1 MLLQVLGLL
10 VVCTVSCVHAARSGQ
25 PPPYSTIYACEGKTL
40 RIECGEGQLIHL
52 IRANYGRFSI
62 TICNDHGHT
71 DWSVSCMS
79 PKSLRVLH
87 QKCSMQNNCTIS
99 ADTSLFTDPCPG
111 TLKYLEAHY
120 RCVSSA
126 NFTTPITKSI
136 GHWLTTSP
144 SYPYHQRPQKNYPSA
159 PPIFHRKHGGGGRMQ
174 SPHTESTPREKFEF
188 PERNRNH
195 YRERSSTTSTVSSTA
210 TSSSTTPLPSLLFS
224 TPSSN
229 NDDASLKVSLA
240 SPPSG
245 VELTSLCAPETS
257 RGLTWNWTLK
267 GDTQI
272 VPCPAGSNGYARWK
286 CLEDP
291 LLNIAIRSP
300 NYPDLS
306 GCRSVWITSLD
317 NRLGEGESILTII
330 GDLAKVTDK
339 KVLYGGD
346 MLAVTKIIH
355 DTSIRTGKDVIAF
368 QDDKQKEAVS
378 TDLVSNIVAV
388 GSNLL
393 DELQYSS
400 WADLSL
406 EEQLQVASSLVLGLE
421 ESAFLLA
428 EAWDT
433 ERTVNL
439 AYKNILISIH
449 VIELDKLKKTS
460 ERFPLV
466 STLDDTNTTWQNRR
480 ENWIEIKASSFYDN
494 SVDDITRVVYSTYER
509 LHEVLIPIEMRNSSL
524 LLNSRIIGASLGSG
538 KHISLKESIL
548 VGLEHIRTE
557 NMTDPICV
565 FWDYQSDNWSTDG
578 CELYSTNKTFTI
590 CECTH
595 LTNFALLMRISEE
608 SAVDIEQICLKVL
621 TYVGCVLSC
630 ICLLVSFFTFH
641 LMKTLKSERFTIHKN
656 LCLSLFIAEIVFI
669 VGVAETNNPLLC
681 SAVAVLLHY
690 FFLCSFVWMLLEGFQ
705 LYVMLIEVFE
715 VERSRIKWYYLFGYG
730 FPLIVV
736 SLCSFFFPG
745 NYGTTEYCWLAPNAM
760 VLYSFILPI
769 GFVIVINLVFL
780 SMTIVVMC
788 RHANKTLAVKK
799 PRDQS
804 RSAFLRT
811 WLRGALFLSFL
822 LGLTWA
828 FGILH
833 IIYESLISAYL
844 FTIFNTLQGVFIFV
858 FHCLLNEKI
867 RNEYKV
873 LLGRVKCLKR
883 LTGSGQDSAN
893 LSRERERTAS
903 REARSTTQT
912 PAGNS
917 SVVHSSATS
926 TQENSPHHHPSTL
939 QEPTYAPRSSHYSR
953 YDATYRVDEATS
965 PSSTGGAYGYS
976 SSQRGRSHDSY
987 GRHHY
992 PSNSSQG
999 SAYRL
1004 RGRSDSPWNHIYYE
1018 IKTDPESR
1026 REEDPVYEEIERR
1039 REREMREREGERE
1052 REKERDSDRELTEE
1066 ELRVRG
1072 STSRHSSRSYADH
1085 RPLIPYNTIVTTTD
1099 PEHRNFR
1106 TALNAAFRQRLR
1118 EQQNAQ
1124 TVAVLDGDTVVC
1136 HLQQEQPALSPD
1148 YSSRRRLYSR
1158 YSEGSK

>member
-1 MLLQVLGLL
+1 M
-10 VVCTVSCVHAARSGQ
+10 R
-25 PPPYSTIYACEGKTL
+25 
-40 RIECGEGQLIHL
+40 
-52 IRANYGRFSI
+52 NF
-62 TICNDHGHT
+62 
-71 DWSVSCMS
+71 
-79 PKSLRVLH
+79 
-87 QKCSMQNNCTIS
+87 
-99 ADTSLFTDPCPG
+99 
-111 TLKYLEAHY
+111 
-120 RCVSSA
+120 A
-126 NFTTPITKSI
+126 NFSTPITKPMPP
-136 GHWLTTSP
+136 WLATSP
-144 SYPYHQRPQKNYPSA
+144 AYHPRPQKNYPSP
-159 PPIFHRKHGGGGRMQ
+159 PPIFHRKHSGSRMQ
-174 SPHTESTPREKFEF
+174 SPHTEQTPRDKFEF

-195 YRERSSTTSTVSSTA
+195 HRDRERTTTSTTVTSTSTTSTSTTTTTTSST
-210 TSSSTTPLPSLLFS
+210 LLFS

-229 NDDASLKVSLA
+229 DEAVLKASLSP
-240 SPPSG
+240 PPSG
-245 VELTSLCAPETS
+245 VDLTSLCAPETS

-291 LLNIAIRSP
+291 ITDVAIRFP

-355 DTSIRTGKDVIAF
+355 DTSIKTGRDVIAF
-368 QDDKQKEAVS
+368 QDDKEKEAVA

-433 ERTVNL
+433 DRTVNL

-449 VIELDKLKKTS
+449 VIELDKLKKSS

-466 STLDDTNTTWQNRR
+466 STSYDANDTWQNRH

-494 SVDDITRVVYSTYER
+494 AMEDVTRVVYSTYER
-509 LHEVLIPIEMRNSSL
+509 LHEVLIPIDMRNSSL

-608 SAVDIEQICLKVL
+608 SAIDLEGMCLKIL
-621 TYVGCVLSC
+621 TYVGCAMSC
-630 ICLLVSFFTFH
+630 ICLVVSFLTFH

-656 LCLSLFIAEIVFI
+656 LCLSLFVAEIVFI
-669 VGVAETNNPLLC
+669 VGVTETNNSLLC
-681 SAVAVLLHY
+681 SMVAVMLHY
-690 FFLCSFVWMLLEGFQ
+690 FFLCAFVWMLLEGFQ

-730 FPLIVV
+730 FPLVV
-736 SLCSFFFPG
+736 VGLCSFFFPG
-745 NYGTTEYCWLAPNAM
+745 NYGTKEYCWLAPNVM

-811 WLRGALFLSFL
+811 WLKGALFLSFL
-822 LGLTWA
+822 LGLTWG
-828 FGILH
+828 FGIIH
-833 IIYESLISAYL
+833 IIYESIIWAYL
-844 FTIFNTLQGVFIFV
+844 FTLFNTMQGVFIFV

-867 RNEYKV
+867 RTEYK
-873 LLGRVKCLKR
+873 LLLSRIDCLKR
-883 LTGSGQDSAN
+883 LIGSSDTPSSP
-893 LSRERERTAS
+893 SRDREGASS
-903 REARSTTQT
+903 REARSSTQT
-912 PAGNS
+912 AGSNGNS
-917 SVVHSSATS
+917 SIVNSHSTAD
-926 TQENSPHHHPSTL
+926 NSPHH
-939 QEPTYAPRSSHYSR
+939 SSHYSR
-953 YDATYRVDEATS
+953 YDATYRGGDQTL
-965 PSSTGGAYGYS
+965 PSGTSTGGGVYGYGT
-976 SSQRGRSHDSY
+976 QRGRSHDSY
-987 GRHHY
+987 GRQPYRDNH
-992 PSNSSQG
+992 PSTSSQA
-999 SAYRL
+999 SYRA
-1004 RGRSDSPWNHIYYE
+1004 RGRSYSPWNHIYYE

-1026 REEDPVYEEIERR
+1026 ESRSREEDPVYEEIERR
-1039 REREMREREGERE
+1039 REREMREARDGERE
-1052 REKERDSDRELTEE
+1052 TQSSSDRELTEE
-1066 ELRVRG
+1066 EARVRG
-1072 STSRHSSRSYADH
+1072 NNSRHSSRSYADH
-1085 RPLIPYNTIVTTTD
+1085 RPLIPGSTVVTPD

-1124 TVAVLDGDTVVC
+1124 TVAVLDGETVVC
-1136 HLQQEQPALSPD
+1136 HLQNETSPD
-1148 YSSRRRLYSR
+1148 YSSRRRLYSG
-1158 YSEGSK
+1158 YSEC

>member
-1 MLLQVLGLL
+1 
-10 VVCTVSCVHAARSGQ
+10 
-25 PPPYSTIYACEGKTL
+25 
-40 RIECGEGQLIHL
+40 
-52 IRANYGRFSI
+52 
-62 TICNDHGHT
+62 
-71 DWSVSCMS
+71 
-79 PKSLRVLH
+79 
-87 QKCSMQNNCTIS
+87 
-99 ADTSLFTDPCPG
+99 
-111 TLKYLEAHY
+111 
-120 RCVSSA
+120 
-126 NFTTPITKSI
+126 
-136 GHWLTTSP
+136 
-144 SYPYHQRPQKNYPSA
+144 
-159 PPIFHRKHGGGGRMQ
+159 
-174 SPHTESTPREKFEF
+174 
-188 PERNRNH
+188 
-195 YRERSSTTSTVSSTA
+195 
-210 TSSSTTPLPSLLFS
+210 
-224 TPSSN
+224 
-229 NDDASLKVSLA
+229 
-240 SPPSG
+240 
-245 VELTSLCAPETS
+245 
-257 RGLTWNWTLK
+257 
-267 GDTQI
+267 
-272 VPCPAGSNGYARWK
+272 
-286 CLEDP
+286 
-291 LLNIAIRSP
+291 
-300 NYPDLS
+300 
-306 GCRSVWITSLD
+306 
-317 NRLGEGESILTII
+317 
-330 GDLAKVTDK
+330 
-339 KVLYGGD
+339 

-355 DTSIRTGKDVIAF
+355 DTSIKTGRDVIAF
-368 QDDKQKEAVS
+368 QDEKQKEAVS
-378 TDLVSNIVAV
+378 KELVSNIVAV

-449 VIELDKLKKTS
+449 VIELDKLKKPA
-460 ERFPLV
+460 ERFPLA
-466 STLDDTNTTWQNRR
+466 STKYDTNATWQSRHQD
-480 ENWIEIKASSFYDN
+480 WIEIKASSFVDN
-494 SVDDITRVVYSTYER
+494 AIDDITRVVYSTYER
-509 LHEVLIPIEMRNSSL
+509 LHEVLIPIEMRNSTL

-608 SAVDIEQICLKVL
+608 SSIDLEQMCLKVL
-621 TYVGCVLSC
+621 TYVGCILSC
-630 ICLLVSFFTFH
+630 ICLVVSFLTFH
-641 LMKTLKSERFTIHKN
+641 FMKTLKSERFTIHKN
-656 LCLSLFIAEIVFI
+656 LCLSLFVAEIVFI
-669 VGVAETNNPLLC
+669 VGITETNNSLLC
-681 SAVAVLLHY
+681 SAVAVMLHY
-690 FFLCSFVWMLLEGFQ
+690 FFLCAFVWMLLEGFQ

-715 VERSRIKWYYLFGYG
+715 VERSRTKWYYLFGYG
-730 FPLIVV
+730 FPFIVV
-736 SLCSFFFPG
+736 GLCSFFFPG

-769 GFVIVINLVFL
+769 GFVIVINLIFL

-844 FTIFNTLQGVFIFV
+844 FTVFNTMQGVFIFV

-867 RNEYKV
+867 RTEYKV
-873 LLGRVKCLKR
+873 LLSKVDCLKR
-883 LTGSGQDSAN
+883 LMGSGEGPASP
-893 LSRERERTAS
+893 SRDNGTTSS
-903 REARSTTQT
+903 REARSSSQT
-912 PAGNS
+912 GGSNGNS
-917 SVVHSSATS
+917 SSVVNSHSTAD
-926 TQENSPHHHPSTL
+926 NSPHHAPHH

-953 YDATYRVDEATS
+953 YDATYREPRGPDPGV
-965 PSSTGGAYGYS
+965 YGYGS
-976 SSQRGRSHDSY
+976 SHGGSSQRGRSHESY
-987 GRHHY
+987 GRHHH
-992 PSNSSQG
+992 PSSSSQA
-999 SAYRL
+999 SYRV
-1004 RGRSDSPWNHIYYE
+1004 RGRSYSPWNHIYYE

-1026 REEDPVYEEIERR
+1026 RDEDPVYEEIERR
-1039 REREMREREGERE
+1039 REREMREARLEGEAHSS
-1052 REKERDSDRELTEE
+1052 SDRELTEE
-1066 ELRVRG
+1066 EARVRG
-1072 STSRHSSRSYADH
+1072 NTSRHSSRSYADH

-1124 TVAVLDGDTVVC
+1124 TVAVLDGETVVC
-1136 HLQQEQPALSPD
+1136 HLQQHDDTSPD
-1148 YSSRRRLYSR
+1148 YSGRSRRL
-1158 YSEGSK
+1158 